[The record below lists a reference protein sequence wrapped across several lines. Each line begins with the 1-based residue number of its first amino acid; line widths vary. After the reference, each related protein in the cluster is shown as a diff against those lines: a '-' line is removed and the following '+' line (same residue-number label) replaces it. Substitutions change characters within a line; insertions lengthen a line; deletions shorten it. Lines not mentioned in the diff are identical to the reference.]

1 MLPVLNFF
9 DLATRPAGQEQFAT
23 LLENGAVK
31 IERIVSHS
39 YEGPEDFWYD
49 QAQTEW
55 VIVLRG
61 EAELEFEGGNVV
73 RLRSGDYLTIPS
85 HTRHRVRRTD
95 AETFWLAVHVKD
107 AAGGESEG
115 R

>member
-1 MLPVLNFF
+1 MVAVSNLFELT
-9 DLATRPAGQEQFAT
+9 LQPAGQEQFAT
-23 LLENGAVK
+23 LFENDAVK

-61 EAELEFEGGNVV
+61 EAELEFEGGNLI
-73 RLRSGDYLTIPS
+73 RLSSGDYLTIPS
-85 HTRHRVRRTD
+85 HTRHRVRWAG
-95 AETFWLAVHVKD
+95 AETFWLAVHMKD
-107 AAGGESEG
+107 GGRADS